1 MRGAKTQRG
10 WHAFPHGELRCVNAA
25 PLAPAKL
32 RRYSPDADE
41 ESGGHPAK
49 QEDQVMAKTEVS
61 TSNPKP
67 AARPRDVFS
76 AMRDEMERMFERV
89 ENGWPRWP
97 TVFKRDSEVVVP
109 ELDVSENTNAITV
122 EAELPGVEEK
132 DVSVTLANGVLTIKG
147 EKKSEKE
154 EKGDNY
160 YLAERSF
167 GSFERSIRLPDTV
180 DEAKVEAKFD
190 KGVLKVTAAK
200 KPEAV
205 KAERKIEIKKS

>member
-1 MRGAKTQRG
+1 MR
-10 WHAFPHGELRCVNAA
+10 
-25 PLAPAKL
+25 
-32 RRYSPDADE
+32 
-41 ESGGHPAK
+41 
-49 QEDQVMAKTEVS
+49 
-61 TSNPKP
+61 
-67 AARPRDVFS
+67 
-76 AMRDEMERMFERV
+76 
-89 ENGWPRWP
+89 
-97 TVFKRDSEVVVP
+97 
-109 ELDVSENTNAITV
+109 ENTNAITV
-122 EAELPGVEEK
+122 EAELPGVDEK

-154 EKGDNY
+154 EKSDNY

-180 DEAKVEAKFD
+180 DDAKVEAKFD